1 MNILKR
7 IIGGVLVAAVAFSV
21 LGCSKKDDNKISDL
35 SDLKVGYQTEMPKEG
50 EEIAVMTTNMG
61 QIKIRFFPEIAPK
74 AVENFKTHSKDG
86 YYNGVIFHRVIED
99 FMIQSGD
106 PNGNGTGGESIWGG
120 SFEDEFSDKLFNIT
134 GSLSMANAGPNTNG
148 SQFFINNVAVE
159 SFRGWDYFQQVYDI
173 YKSSPSAFESRYGG
187 TVDMSKVNDEIKALY
202 EKYSGNPSLDGGL
215 NTAAKGHT
223 VFGQVFEGMDVVDKI
238 SKVDTNSADKPLS
251 DITIEKIE
259 ITSYSK

>member
-7 IIGGVLVAAVAFSV
+7 IIGGILLAAVAFSV
-21 LGCSKKDDNKISDL
+21 LGCSKKDDNKI

-61 QIKIRFFPEIAPK
+61 QIKIRFFPEVAPK

-148 SQFFINNVAVE
+148 SQFFINNVAV
-159 SFRGWDYFQQVYDI
+159 
-173 YKSSPSAFESRYGG
+173 
-187 TVDMSKVNDEIKALY
+187 
-202 EKYSGNPSLDGGL
+202 
-215 NTAAKGHT
+215 
-223 VFGQVFEGMDVVDKI
+223 
-238 SKVDTNSADKPLS
+238 
-251 DITIEKIE
+251 
-259 ITSYSK
+259 